1 MKTKQPLFCTL
12 KKRQDF
18 LKISNGGKRY
28 YSEHFLVQ
36 ILQNPEN
43 SGMFRVGYVATR
55 KIGNAVNRNKAKRR
69 LRSLVYLNQH
79 QIPLGYEYVFVAKA
93 SLWSV
98 TFEILQ
104 NDFVSLFTKITHA
117 VRTPHQSVVVG
128 DDSSVSND
136 G

>member
-1 MKTKQPLFCTL
+1 MKTKHPLFCTL
-12 KKRQDF
+12 KKRHDF
-18 LKISNGGKRY
+18 LKISKCGKRF

-55 KIGNAVNRNKAKRR
+55 KIGNAVKRNKAKRR
-69 LRSLVYLNQH
+69 LRALVYQFRDNL
-79 QIPLGYEYVFVAKA
+79 PKGYEYVFVAKA

-104 NDFVSLFTKITHA
+104 SDFDSLFKKIAHT
-117 VRTPHQSVVVG
+117 VRTSHHPNYVG
-128 DDSSVSND
+128 DDSDISID